1 MARYNTAPQT
11 LEVTGETTFTYAFT
25 GGIIS
30 LTGTPGYTVTMVSPV
45 FFPGS
50 RQTFY
55 NATSDMITIAT
66 SAGTIT
72 GNGVTIGTEI
82 EIPTNSTYQ
91 LTSDGTNYVLTSALA
106 GTTVFELPVTFNNVL
121 NAD

>member
-11 LEVTGETTFTYAFT
+11 LVVTGEQTFTYAFT

-30 LTGTPGYTVTMVSPV
+30 LTGTSGYTVTMVSPV

-55 NATSDMITIAT
+55 KATDGMITIAT
-66 SAGTIT
+66 AAGNIT
-72 GNGVTIGTEI
+72 VT
-82 EIPTNSTYQ
+82 
-91 LTSDGTNYVLTSALA
+91 
-106 GTTVFELPVTFNNVL
+106 ELQ
-121 NAD
+121 

>member
-11 LEVTGETTFTYAFT
+11 LVVDGEQEFTYAFT

-30 LTGTPGYTVTMVSPV
+30 LTGTTGYTVTLVSPV

-50 RQTFY
+50 RQTYY
-55 NATSDMITIAT
+55 NATDGMITLET
-66 SAGTIT
+66 SAGQIT
-72 GNGVTIGTEI
+72 GNGVTLGTSVM
-82 EIPTNSTYQ
+82 IPTNSTYQ

-106 GTTVFELPVTFNNVL
+106 GTTIFELPLTTK
-121 NAD
+121 D